1 MSVVD
6 IMIDIETLGTAP
18 GSVILSIGAASTSEE
33 LPEFYCKL
41 NVPSQL
47 YSGLTV
53 HSDTMAWWRKQSRAV
68 WENQTNGTAF
78 LASAL
83 ASFGDWIQAI
93 RNGAPGAA
101 TGNRIRVWGDGST
114 FDCVLLEEAYRR
126 CGLVCPWSYQEVYCY
141 RTLRQ
146 LKDSK
151 KPIPKEHHNALSDA
165 QAQLEHLKELLS
177 NA

>member
-33 LPEFYCKL
+33 LPEFYCKINL
-41 NVPSQL
+41 ASQL
-47 YSGLTV
+47 YQGMHV
-53 HSDTMAWWRKQSRAV
+53 DAATMAWWRKQSFFV
-68 WENQTNGTAF
+68 WEKQTNGTDGMHKVLSGF
-78 LASAL
+78 QS
-83 ASFGDWIQAI
+83 WIQAI
-93 RNGAPGAA
+93 RNGAEGAA
-101 TGNRIRVWGDGST
+101 TGNRIRVWGDGAA

-126 CGLVCPWSYQEVYCY
+126 CGVVCPWSYQEVHCY

-165 QAQLEHLKELLS
+165 HAQLEHLKELL
-177 NA
+177 A